1 MAGSPEKSVSAQEWK
16 EQGNRLFLSRKY
28 QESAACYSKA
38 IVRTRTREKGR
49 ECGVCVG
56 GTEVVSQIVTLHDE

>member
-38 IVRTRTREKGR
+38 IVRTRGWEKGERDKER
-49 ECGVCVG
+49 ESVECVWN
-56 GTEVVSQIVTLHDE
+56 